1 MGRSITGSS
10 FENKKHCIY
19 SLRLNNMQQQHKR
32 GDKQSNVELNV
43 VLKVLPLPPL
53 LKASYECFQQNP
65 FLINSI
71 VL

>member
-32 GDKQSNVELNV
+32 GDKQSNAELNV
-43 VLKVLPLPPL
+43 VLKVLPLPPSFERQL
-53 LKASYECFQQNP
+53 RMLSTKSVSN
-65 FLINSI
+65 
-71 VL
+71 